1 MSTTRGARRDFAAL
15 EARRFQ
21 AARLGGRGA
30 SQGRVAREL
39 GVTRTTAHRWYHAWQ
54 TEGRRGLN
62 AVGRAGRKPRLDRQ
76 QVARVEAALL
86 KGPAAHGFATNLWTL
101 PRIAAVI
108 ARGTGVRYH
117 PAHVWRILQGLNWSL
132 QRPARQARERDEA
145 ALGQWRR
152 QRWPQVKKTRGAG
165 TPGSSSR
172 TKAECRSTRS
182 CDARGRRAVRPPS
195 CSTPGRIGSG
205 CRLPPPSR
213 FGGTAGAPACTFKPT
228 RARIPTRRSFPSCA
242 P

>member
-21 AARLGGRGA
+21 AARLFGRGA

-54 TEGRRGLN
+54 TEGRRGLK

-76 QVARVEAALL
+76 QLARVEAALL
-86 KGPAAHGFATNLWTL
+86 KGPAAHGFATTLWTL

-108 ARGTGVRYH
+108 TRGTGVRYH

-145 ALGQWRR
+145 AIGQWRR
-152 QRWPQVKKTRGAG
+152 RRWPQVKKTRGAG
-165 TPGSSSR
+165 TPG
-172 TKAECRSTRS
+172 
-182 CDARGRRAVRPPS
+182 
-195 CSTPGRIGSG
+195 
-205 CRLPPPSR
+205 
-213 FGGTAGAPACTFKPT
+213 
-228 RARIPTRRSFPSCA
+228 
-242 P
+242 

>member
-1 MSTTRGARRDFAAL
+1 MLSPVQKRATANEAGWPWRRNVTAQTAGKMTWSAEPARMQRKRGRKNAKVCPASWTTRSMPWMNRRAPLAASKSRPRARICQ
-15 EARRFQ
+15 ARTTITSSP
-21 AARLGGRGA
+21 AARPSAGAGG
-30 SQGRVAREL
+30 
-39 GVTRTTAHRWYHAWQ
+39 TRTTAHRWYHAWQ

-76 QVARVEAALL
+76 QLARVEAALL

-145 ALGQWRR
+145 AIGQWRR

-165 TPGSSSR
+165 TPG
-172 TKAECRSTRS
+172 
-182 CDARGRRAVRPPS
+182 
-195 CSTPGRIGSG
+195 
-205 CRLPPPSR
+205 
-213 FGGTAGAPACTFKPT
+213 
-228 RARIPTRRSFPSCA
+228 
-242 P
+242 